1 MTGDNTILTTHRL
14 TIGYRRIR
22 KPDKVISADLSLR
35 LGGGEL
41 VCVLGPN
48 GAGKSTLLR
57 TLSGMQP
64 ALGGRI
70 NLMGRDIRR
79 LPPKELARQMSV
91 VLTDRVSAGALSAY
105 ELVALG
111 RYPYTGWMGQLT
123 ERDQT
128 IVRWAFQAV
137 GAVELAGCSVGE
149 LSDGER
155 QKIMIARALA
165 QDPRAILLDEPTAF
179 LDLPH
184 RVEVMR
190 ALRHLARTTGRA
202 ILLSTHDLD
211 LALRSADR
219 IWLMAADGSIQV
231 GAPEDLV
238 LSGAFQSTFQREGVE
253 FDACTGSFTIEKR
266 QAGIVHL
273 TGDGMPALWTARAL
287 EREGF
292 RVDQNGS
299 SLPIRVEVLAQDSRI
314 RWRCATPTRTGEHDS
329 IQALLDFLRHAG

>member
-14 TIGYRRIR
+14 AIGYRRIR
-22 KPDKVISADLSLR
+22 RPDKVISANLSLT
-35 LGGGEL
+35 LGCGEL

-70 NLMGRDIRR
+70 TLMGQDIRR

-123 ERDQT
+123 ERDQD

-137 GAVELAGCSVGE
+137 GAVELAGRSVGE

-165 QDPRAILLDEPTAF
+165 QNPRAILLDEPTAF

-238 LSGAFQSTFQREGVE
+238 LSGAFQATFQREGVE

-266 QAGIVHL
+266 QAGSVHL

-299 SLPIRVEVLAQDSRI
+299 PLPIRVEVLVQDSRI
-314 RWRCATPTRTGEHDS
+314 SWRCATPTQTSAHES